1 MGRMMG
7 DDSLLAKI
15 RPGGHGKAG
24 TGPGSW
30 RAGYRSGLISGCL
43 TGALLW
49 LLYLMWRFSF

>member
-1 MGRMMG
+1 MMG